1 MERQQYLAITARLF
15 GTNCRQNCTHLEVGS
30 DSAPGGLQRKGQLE
44 RINWGEAGKVDCER
58 AVVLLSKVS
67 PTYLGI
73 HLLGLYGTTLE
84 YLGITGTT

>member
-1 MERQQYLAITARLF
+1 MFFVWSQCYRELPTSLSPTDKVTTSSYF
-15 GTNCRQNCTHLEVGS
+15 HLEVGS

-44 RINWGEAGKVDCER
+44 RINWGEAGKVDCEG

-73 HLLGLYGTTLE
+73 
-84 YLGITGTT
+84 TGTT